1 MTNLLLFLIFSLFL
15 FTFWLQ
21 SKITFNILRINVLP
35 SYNLQIDT
43 FTFLAIYFITLSLN
57 IHMSADLK
65 LKEMHNLAH

>member
-1 MTNLLLFLIFSLFL
+1 MTNLLLFLIFSLLL

-21 SKITFNILRINVLP
+21 SKITFNILWINVLP